1 MDELDVH
8 GGNYSD
14 EDVVQNL
21 KSRAGRKKV
30 QMGGYEM
37 TISDKINAF
46 LVFFSWKRPTLKI
59 FVCDRHN
66 KVKPASKWGRN
77 KMFT

>member
-1 MDELDVH
+1 MH

-30 QMGGYEM
+30 QMGGYKM
-37 TISDKINAF
+37 TISD
-46 LVFFSWKRPTLKI
+46 
-59 FVCDRHN
+59 
-66 KVKPASKWGRN
+66 
-77 KMFT
+77 